1 MKRLIHIDVIRTIA
15 ILFVVFIHTFILY
28 NNYLGTF
35 KKHVIFNSQ
44 YTDLVYN
51 FLNALMIP
59 SLTLIAGYTFTFIQE
74 KRKQPFDLMIKSK
87 IKRLIIPTI
96 IFGIIYTFLFQEF
109 EIKLRSIVVIIIS
122 GVGHLWY
129 LPALFWM
136 FIMGYYLEKYYH
148 KMNNSFVLFISFI
161 ISLLI
166 YGAPKTFGLAFSISL
181 LPYFFIGILFW
192 KNKEL
197 INKRLVNTKSIL
209 ILSATYI
216 TIYILYITIL
226 FTNLNNILPQWFIH
240 TMNVILRTSGSIAFF
255 IIIAAAIKNNINK
268 HFNILVKYCF
278 GIYIFHLF
286 ILKILISS
294 FRFESLFNEYIGFI
308 ILFLTTTIISLIVS
322 ILFQKTKIGKFLLE

>member
-129 LPALFWM
+129 LPALFW
-136 FIMGYYLEKYYH
+136 
-148 KMNNSFVLFISFI
+148 
-161 ISLLI
+161 
-166 YGAPKTFGLAFSISL
+166 GL
-181 LPYFFIGILFW
+181 
-192 KNKEL
+192 
-197 INKRLVNTKSIL
+197 
-209 ILSATYI
+209 
-216 TIYILYITIL
+216 
-226 FTNLNNILPQWFIH
+226 
-240 TMNVILRTSGSIAFF
+240 
-255 IIIAAAIKNNINK
+255 
-268 HFNILVKYCF
+268 
-278 GIYIFHLF
+278 
-286 ILKILISS
+286 
-294 FRFESLFNEYIGFI
+294 
-308 ILFLTTTIISLIVS
+308 
-322 ILFQKTKIGKFLLE
+322 